1 MKQTKEQ
8 LIASLSDREKFCLT
22 AYLQI
27 QDAKLAYLCSRSKE
41 SKASKENLPSL
52 VSRWLN
58 SEPVQAFIAVEQARK
73 FTILNADNTENRSK
87 DDVIK
92 ELNVLATQATD
103 PKLKGEMLVKL
114 ADLQQMKKQDDEDK
128 ESKIHYFAP
137 LKCSQC
143 PIKKAAAE
151 KLKKK

>member
-1 MKQTKEQ
+1 MSKESSIQ
-8 LIASLSDREKFCLT
+8 KLTDREKFCLT
-22 AYLQI
+22 AYLQL
-27 QDAKLAYLCSRSKE
+27 QDAELAYLCSRSGIT
-41 SKASKENLPSL
+41 KANDRSL
-52 VSRWLN
+52 AVQVSRWLN

-92 ELNVLATQATD
+92 ELNTLATQATD
-103 PKLKGEMLVKL
+103 PKLKAEILLKL

-151 KLKKK
+151 KLKRK